1 MSFEL
6 EDLQTMVSTLDK
18 TRIRWENSLRLFAL
32 FTIVAF
38 VIVWLVAKK
47 GVDATD
53 IQLLSAIVAVATVAL
68 LVGVGWVGYILG
80 LFLGYVG
87 IKIEKLAHV
96 IAEKSSDNEGEY
108 E

>member
-1 MSFEL
+1 ML
-6 EDLQTMVSTLDK
+6 
-18 TRIRWENSLRLFAL
+18 LRLISRDQKERVQCL
-32 FTIVAF
+32 HP
-38 VIVWLVAKK
+38 IVWLVAKK

-68 LVGVGWVGYILG
+68 LVGIGWVGYILG

>member
-6 EDLQTMVSTLDK
+6 ADLDTMLSTLDEARK
-18 TRIRWENSLRLFAL
+18 RWEIDLRLGVL

-53 IQLLSAIVAVATVAL
+53 IQLLCAIVAVATIAL
-68 LVGVGWVGYILG
+68 LVAIVWVGYIVG
-80 LFLGYVG
+80 LTVGSLG
-87 IKIEKLAHV
+87 IKTEKLAHV
-96 IAEKSSDNEGEY
+96 ITEKSSDNEGEY